1 MELAGRTVMVTGASG
16 GIGEPLCAALI
27 AAGAR
32 VLAVGRNE
40 GRLRRLAQH
49 LPAGALSWVAADVAT
64 DEGRAQ
70 VVRAAG
76 NRLAPHSPYFGPGY
90 WASLQL
96 AAAIDIFEV
105 FEFLYVRPEA
115 WCGLDPVLPVDGV
128 VRIPVAPGIGFEPD
142 MSVIE
147 RFRV

>member
-70 VVRAAG
+70 VVRAAAAFG
-76 NRLAPHSPYFGPGY
+76 ERAPPGPLGRHQNRALKEP
-90 WASLQL
+90 
-96 AAAIDIFEV
+96 V
-105 FEFLYVRPEA
+105 KVRPQP
-115 WCGLDPVLPVDGV
+115 GVLVET
-128 VRIPVAPGIGFEPD
+128 RNF
-142 MSVIE
+142 SSS
-147 RFRV
+147 RL

>member
-64 DEGRAQ
+64 DEGRAFTAGLLGVGLALGF
-70 VVRAAG
+70 VVG
-76 NRLAPHSPYFGPGY
+76 GILAIGRS
-90 WASLQL
+90 
-96 AAAIDIFEV
+96 
-105 FEFLYVRPEA
+105 
-115 WCGLDPVLPVDGV
+115 V
-128 VRIPVAPGIGFEPD
+128 V
-142 MSVIE
+142 
-147 RFRV
+147 